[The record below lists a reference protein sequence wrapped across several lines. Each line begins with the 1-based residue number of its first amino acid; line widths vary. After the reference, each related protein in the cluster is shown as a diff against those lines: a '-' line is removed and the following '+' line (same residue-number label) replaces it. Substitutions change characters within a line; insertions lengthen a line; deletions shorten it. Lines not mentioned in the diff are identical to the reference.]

1 MTFERRS
8 LGRDGDVLVD
18 TRFEGD
24 GFLVAFTER
33 TGGVSAPPYESLNL
47 SFAVGD
53 DDDAI
58 RRNRELVTTTL
69 AIDAFATAEQVHG
82 SVFAVVGPAERTAG
96 YTGRSGRLPG
106 ADAMSTTTSD
116 TALAILTADC
126 VPIVAASARQGMLA
140 VAHAGWR
147 GIAGGIVG
155 TLARRFEHP
164 RDVRVAIG
172 PAIGV
177 DHYEVGDEVAS
188 AIAAGT
194 RSGVAR
200 ELRNGRMHVD
210 LVATIRAEFQALGIV
225 DVDDSGLCTACHPSR
240 FFSYRRDGATGR
252 QAAIAV
258 KR

>member
-1 MTFERRS
+1 MTFERRA
-8 LGRDGDVLVD
+8 LGRDGCVLVD
-18 TRFEGD
+18 TRLEGE
-24 GFLVAFTER
+24 GFLAAFTER
-33 TGGVSAPPYESLNL
+33 TGGASASPYESLNL

-53 DDDAI
+53 DDDAV
-58 RRNRELVTTTL
+58 RRNRELVATTL

-82 SVFAVVGPAERTAG
+82 SVVAVVGSAERTAG
-96 YTGRSGRLPG
+96 YGGRIGRLPG

-126 VPIVAASARQGMLA
+126 VPIVGASARQGLLA

-177 DHYEVGDEVAS
+177 DHYEVGDDVAS

-194 RSGVAR
+194 RSGVVR
-200 ELRNGRMHVD
+200 ELRDGRVHVD
-210 LVATIRAEFQALGIV
+210 LVATVRAELRAFGMV
-225 DVDDSGLCTACHPSR
+225 DVDDSGLCTACHPDR
-240 FFSYRRDGATGR
+240 FFSYRRDGTTGR

-258 KR
+258 TR